1 MSFGYG
7 DSFDLGA
14 IRRETVKTNDTLKE
28 LNIKINARNNAR
40 VLFAF
45 LLRIDNFFM
54 MDSPCWY
61 SELYS
66 LIFVSV
72 NLKNNLT

>member
-28 LNIKINARNNAR
+28 LNIKMDRQIA
-40 VLFAF
+40 
-45 LLRIDNFFM
+45 LLEKMVEI
-54 MDSPCWY
+54 
-61 SELYS
+61 
-66 LIFVSV
+66 
-72 NLKNNLT
+72 LTKIEERRTDADY

>member
-28 LNIKINARNNAR
+28 LNIKMDRQIA
-40 VLFAF
+40 
-45 LLRIDNFFM
+45 LLEKMVEI
-54 MDSPCWY
+54 
-61 SELYS
+61 
-66 LIFVSV
+66 
-72 NLKNNLT
+72 LTKIEERKTDADY

>member
-28 LNIKINARNNAR
+28 LNIKMDRQIA
-40 VLFAF
+40 
-45 LLRIDNFFM
+45 LLEKMVEI
-54 MDSPCWY
+54 
-61 SELYS
+61 
-66 LIFVSV
+66 
-72 NLKNNLT
+72 LTKVEERHTDADY

>member
-28 LNIKINARNNAR
+28 LNIKMDRQIA
-40 VLFAF
+40 
-45 LLRIDNFFM
+45 LLEKMVEI
-54 MDSPCWY
+54 
-61 SELYS
+61 
-66 LIFVSV
+66 
-72 NLKNNLT
+72 LTKIEERHTDADY

>member
-28 LNIKINARNNAR
+28 LNTKMDRQIA
-40 VLFAF
+40 
-45 LLRIDNFFM
+45 LLEKMVEI
-54 MDSPCWY
+54 
-61 SELYS
+61 
-66 LIFVSV
+66 
-72 NLKNNLT
+72 LTKVEERHTDADY

>member
-28 LNIKINARNNAR
+28 LNIKMDRQIA
-40 VLFAF
+40 
-45 LLRIDNFFM
+45 LLEKMVEI
-54 MDSPCWY
+54 
-61 SELYS
+61 
-66 LIFVSV
+66 
-72 NLKNNLT
+72 LTKSDERKTDADY